1 MQDWHAIY
9 QENERQWGQVVNGQL
24 LFVLC
29 SVLLL
34 KTKLIRSNIKNKT
47 GSFVAS

>member
-1 MQDWHAIY
+1 MQEWHAIY
-9 QENERQWGQVVNGQL
+9 QENERPWGQVVSEQH
-24 LFVLC
+24 LFALG
-29 SVLLL
+29 SLLLL